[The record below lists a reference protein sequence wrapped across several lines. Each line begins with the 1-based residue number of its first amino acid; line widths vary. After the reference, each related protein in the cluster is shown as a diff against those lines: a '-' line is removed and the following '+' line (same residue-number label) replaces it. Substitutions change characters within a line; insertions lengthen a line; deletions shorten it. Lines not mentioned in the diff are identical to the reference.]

1 MGLQF
6 HVETDHKP
14 LVPLLSGKRLDELP
28 IRVQRFHMRIMR
40 YTFSIS
46 HVPGKSLLMADTLS
60 RAPSLGASKEE
71 SFLSEEAEAYV
82 HAVFECLPATE
93 RRLEEIRQHQKEDT
107 VLQNVIKYCQ
117 SGWPEQHDIPESV
130 KPYYS
135 VAAELTVEKGLLMRG
150 SQVVIPASLHGS
162 ILCKLHDG
170 HQGITKCRERAKYSV
185 WWPGLSKQ
193 LESTVKSCQ
202 ECLINTTQG
211 SGPLR
216 PSVLPQLPWQ
226 KVGTDLFEW
235 NKSTYLLMVDYFSR
249 WIEIARLSNQT
260 SEEVILHTRSM
271 FARHGIPEVV
281 VSDNG
286 PQFSAELYAEFARQ
300 YGFEHITSSHYH
312 PHCNGEA
319 ERGVKTIKC
328 LLKKSGD
335 HYLALLAYRSTPL
348 EYGFSPAQLLMSRN
362 LRTTLPMVREQRAPR
377 VVNL

>member
-1 MGLQF
+1 
-6 HVETDHKP
+6 
-14 LVPLLSGKRLDELP
+14 
-28 IRVQRFHMRIMR
+28 MR

-46 HVPGKSLLMADTLS
+46 HVPGKSLVMADTLS

-71 SFLSEEAEAYV
+71 SFLSEKAEAYV

-117 SGWPEQHDIPESV
+117 SGWPEQHNIPESV
-130 KPYYS
+130 MPYYS

-150 SQVVIPASLHGS
+150 SRVVIPASLHGS

-211 SGPLR
+211 SEPLR
-216 PSVLPQLPWQ
+216 PSILPQHPWQ

-235 NKSTYLLMVDYFSR
+235 NKSTYLFMVDYFSR

-281 VSDNG
+281 VNDNG
-286 PQFSAELYAEFARQ
+286 PQFSAELYAEFAQQ
-300 YGFEHITSSHYH
+300 YGFEHITSSPYH
-312 PHCNGEA
+312 PQCNGEA
-319 ERGVKTIKC
+319 ERAVKIIKC

-348 EYGFSPAQLLMSRN
+348 ECGFSPAQLLMSRN

-377 VVNL
+377 VVNLSDLEEKDRHIKERQRQNYDARH

>member
-1 MGLQF
+1 MCMLCLS
-6 HVETDHKP
+6 VYLP
-14 LVPLLSGKRLDELP
+14 LKEGWRKYVS
-28 IRVQRFHMRIMR
+28 IR
-40 YTFSIS
+40 
-46 HVPGKSLLMADTLS
+46 K
-60 RAPSLGASKEE
+60 K
-71 SFLSEEAEAYV
+71 
-82 HAVFECLPATE
+82 
-93 RRLEEIRQHQKEDT
+93 T

-162 ILCKLHDG
+162 ILCELHDG

-202 ECLINTTQG
+202 ECLINTGIRATSSLSSPTTSLAKG
-211 SGPLR
+211 
-216 PSVLPQLPWQ
+216 WHC
-226 KVGTDLFEW
+226 FEW
-235 NKSTYLLMVDYFSR
+235 NKSTYLLTVDYFSR

-260 SEEVILHTRSM
+260 SEEVILHTHSM

-300 YGFEHITSSHYH
+300 YGFEHITSSPYH
-312 PHCNGEA
+312 PQCNGEA
-319 ERGVKTIKC
+319 ERAVKTMKC

-335 HYLALLAYRSTPL
+335 HYLALLA
-348 EYGFSPAQLLMSRN
+348 
-362 LRTTLPMVREQRAPR
+362 
-377 VVNL
+377 